1 MDKCPVCKV
10 GVFAHELGS
19 CVKCYAD
26 RPQPFDLPR
35 PTFTRE
41 PAQIRID
48 SLEKR
53 LRQIKDEKARV
64 EQEIHDLKQW
74 GE

>member
-35 PTFTRE
+35 ATFTRE
-41 PAQIRID
+41 PAQIRIA

-53 LRQIKDEKARV
+53 LRQIDDERARVKDE
-64 EQEIHDLKQW
+64 IDGLKMY

>member
-19 CVKCYAD
+19 CVACYAAK
-26 RPQPFDLPR
+26 PQPFELPR
-35 PTFTRE
+35 PMFTRE
-41 PAQIRID
+41 PAQIRIVN
-48 SLEKR
+48 LEKR
-53 LRQIKDEKARV
+53 LRQIKDEADRV
-64 EQEIHDLKQW
+64 EQEIADLKQW